1 MDTWPESARPSHA
14 GRIRRARAMLV
25 AVAAF
30 GIVTFPACS
39 WFEIKQRE
47 WIFRV
52 ASASWQTPP
61 AAPPG
66 YDEVWIPVGSQD
78 ERINAWWGKA
88 SSDTHPARAPAVLFL
103 HGARRD
109 LNGHANRIAGLQKLG
124 FNVLAI
130 DYRGF
135 GKSSGT
141 LPSEDMTYEDALAA
155 WEWLKRREPDSR
167 NRFIYGYSL
176 GGAIAAEL
184 ATRSGEAQALIL
196 ESTFTSIRDMAER
209 TAARYLPLSLLLTQR
224 YDTLGKLPKLSIPLV
239 IVHGTEDKVVPL
251 EMARRLF
258 DAAPEP
264 KRLVIVEGA
273 SHYSA
278 AARAA
283 DELRRELSSLMC
295 AGRTRSGRFC

>member
-1 MDTWPESARPSHA
+1 MRKPLLLLVTVLSIATASACA
-14 GRIRRARAMLV
+14 WLEV
-25 AVAAF
+25 
-30 GIVTFPACS
+30 
-39 WFEIKQRE
+39 KQRE

-66 YDEVWIPVGSQD
+66 YEEVWIPVGNQD

-88 SSDTHPARAPAVLFL
+88 SNDTNRARAPAVLFL

-109 LNGHANRIAGLQKLG
+109 LNGHANRIAALQKLG

-141 LPSEDMTYEDALAA
+141 LPSEDMTYEDASAA

-209 TAARYLPLSLLLTQR
+209 TAARYLPLSLVLTQR

-283 DELRRELSSLMC
+283 EELQRELSSLVC
-295 AGRTRSGRFC
+295 TNGTLSARFC